1 MSQQILREL
10 ILCHFP
16 DLSWLEVGRMFAS
29 NAKINSS
36 TPVAGTRS
44 RLRSRRSSAAAKRSP
59 SSKLCQQ
66 TSNLH
71 IQAGSSAVAD
81 ITNTVETKP
90 KVGLRSA

>member
-1 MSQQILREL
+1 
-10 ILCHFP
+10 
-16 DLSWLEVGRMFAS
+16 MFAS

-59 SSKLCQQ
+59 SSKLCQP

-71 IQAGSSAVAD
+71 IQAGTSAVAD

-90 KVGLRSA
+90 KVGLPSA

>member
-1 MSQQILREL
+1 
-10 ILCHFP
+10 
-16 DLSWLEVGRMFAS
+16 MFAS

-71 IQAGSSAVAD
+71 IQAGTSAVAD

-90 KVGLRSA
+90 KVGLSSA